1 MKYTTVLLDLDQTIL
16 DFNKIEKYAIS
27 KVIEENGL
35 IPTIDMIKQYHEI
48 DMLWWEKFER
58 GEVELENLLVNR
70 FHEYFSLYGVNV
82 NGSIVNKH
90 YLQYL
95 SDEVYYID
103 GAQDF
108 LKELNKKL
116 KIIVI
121 TNGLCDVQKRRLAK
135 TDITKYF
142 SKIYISENMPYR
154 KPQKEFFDIVLKEN
168 NLTNKECII
177 LGDSLTSDMRGG
189 INASIDTCWFNQFD
203 KKDTL
208 GVKYI
213 INKLDDFFRIINE

>member
-70 FHEYFSLYGVNV
+70 FHEYFSLYGLEV
-82 NGSIVNKH
+82 NGPIVNKH

-121 TNGLCDVQKRRLAK
+121 TNGLCNVQKRRLAK

-142 SKIYISENMPYR
+142 SKIYISENMLYR

-168 NLTNKECII
+168 NLTNEECII